1 MSQSFELKQNQFG
14 EMVLKSKIPVL
25 VDFWAPHCA
34 PCRLVEPVVDELAAE
49 YKGRASFYR
58 VNRDDDPAVA
68 MRYGV
73 MSIPALILFINGQP
87 FTSLTG
93 FNKDTKRELR
103 EKINAVLQMKG
114 R

>member
-1 MSQSFELKQNQFG
+1 MSQSVEIKQNQFN

-34 PCRLVEPVVDELAAE
+34 PCRLVEPVMNELAAE
-49 YKGRASFYR
+49 FNGRASFFR
-58 VNRDDDPAVA
+58 VNRDDDPAIA

-73 MSIPALILFINGQP
+73 MSIPALILFKNGQP
-87 FTSLTG
+87 FSSVTG

-103 EKINAVLQMKG
+103 EKISSAL
-114 R
+114 

>member
-1 MSQSFELKQNQFG
+1 MSLSVEIKQNQFN

-25 VDFWAPHCA
+25 VDFWAPHCV

-49 YKGRASFYR
+49 FKGRASFFR

-73 MSIPALILFINGQP
+73 MSIPALILFKNGQP
-87 FTSLTG
+87 FSSLTG
-93 FNKDTKRELR
+93 FNKDTRRELR
-103 EKINAVLQMKG
+103 DKINSAL
-114 R
+114 